1 MFYNTRNSLEQDEA
15 WAHHD
20 LRGAQDWAHN
30 RPWAS
35 LGPSW
40 PKRGPKFEP
49 RIGPGQAWAYRGL
62 WGAQV
67 WAHNGPWASLGPSW
81 PMGGGGNWTHIR
93 PWASLVPSWPMGGE
107 PMCSPG
113 LKNPHQTQ
121 NSHKSNKLKCFHGT
135 FLTQKDVPILAP
147 ENGGKCFCL

>member
-1 MFYNTRNSLEQDEA
+1 MFYNTRNSIEQDEA

-20 LRGAQDWAHN
+20 PRGAQDWAHN

-40 PKRGPKFEP
+40 PKGGPKLEP

-67 WAHNGPWASLGPSW
+67 VRTPEIDVRTPEIDVRTPEFDWFPPEFIL
-81 PMGGGGNWTHIR
+81 
-93 PWASLVPSWPMGGE
+93 
-107 PMCSPG
+107 
-113 LKNPHQTQ
+113 QT
-121 NSHKSNKLKCFHGT
+121 K
-135 FLTQKDVPILAP
+135 
-147 ENGGKCFCL
+147 